1 MLLGTLSYFSNE
13 EANRLD
19 VDIANQVLYQLP
31 GAPVRV
37 APGPT
42 PARGLEPA
50 WVSPPRPSAPA
61 GPADLAKPQGFLFRT
76 LPDSGDSPCTF
87 VGADLNFPRA

>member
-1 MLLGTLSYFSNE
+1 MGAYHARFVTALGTE
-13 EANRLD
+13 EAR
-19 VDIANQVLYQLP
+19 
-31 GAPVRV
+31 
-37 APGPT
+37 PT
-42 PARGLEPA
+42 
-50 WVSPPRPSAPA
+50 APA